1 MCKKSGISI
10 GAHYLAI
17 SIELFVAR
25 SQAFRHLDEV
35 NEERIE
41 EEFIANR
48 RNDLELIQDSI
59 RVIEDEVRINV
70 AISLFLQ
77 TVKKTSN
84 LLLNILRM
92 WFQVVSNVWTTLANS
107 ALRNTEESS
116 REFQKLHK
124 WSIHIFSFQ
133 PPTTH
138 VSQPSTTQ
146 PIGLRPG
153 LWISTGSCP

>member
-1 MCKKSGISI
+1 MENSEHTLRETVVGRAE
-10 GAHYLAI
+10 GATNKQALCHVESCHNFSL
-17 SIELFVAR
+17 ELFIAR

-77 TVKKTSN
+77 TVKKN
-84 LLLNILRM
+84 L
-92 WFQVVSNVWTTLANS
+92 
-107 ALRNTEESS
+107 
-116 REFQKLHK
+116 
-124 WSIHIFSFQ
+124 
-133 PPTTH
+133 
-138 VSQPSTTQ
+138 
-146 PIGLRPG
+146 
-153 LWISTGSCP
+153 

>member
-10 GAHYLAI
+10 AAHYLAI
-17 SIELFVAR
+17 SLELFIAR

-77 TVKKTSN
+77 TVKKN
-84 LLLNILRM
+84 L
-92 WFQVVSNVWTTLANS
+92 
-107 ALRNTEESS
+107 
-116 REFQKLHK
+116 
-124 WSIHIFSFQ
+124 
-133 PPTTH
+133 
-138 VSQPSTTQ
+138 
-146 PIGLRPG
+146 
-153 LWISTGSCP
+153 

>member
-77 TVKKTSN
+77 TVKKKPLT
-84 LLLNILRM
+84 
-92 WFQVVSNVWTTLANS
+92 FY
-107 ALRNTEESS
+107 
-116 REFQKLHK
+116 
-124 WSIHIFSFQ
+124 
-133 PPTTH
+133 
-138 VSQPSTTQ
+138 
-146 PIGLRPG
+146 
-153 LWISTGSCP
+153 